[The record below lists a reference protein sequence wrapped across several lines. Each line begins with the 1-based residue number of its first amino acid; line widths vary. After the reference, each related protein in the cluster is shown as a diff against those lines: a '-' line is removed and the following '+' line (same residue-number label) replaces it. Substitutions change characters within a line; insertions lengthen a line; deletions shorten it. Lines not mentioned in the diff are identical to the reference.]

1 MKIVNLRIKPKKEK
15 KESPVSVAKGVD
27 DHEEY
32 PWGLR
37 LNFDDRTVSKL
48 GLKPKDMKVGSTVK
62 LEAKAFVCG
71 ARAQP
76 NGKDKSI
83 ELQLVELGVD
93 SSGSFEDGFKDAAE
107 SEDE

>member
-1 MKIVNLRIKPKKEK
+1 MKLMDLRLKPKREK
-15 KESPVSVAKGVD
+15 NDPAVSVAKEGV

-37 LNFDDRTVSKL
+37 LNFDDKTISKL
-48 GLKPKDMKVGSTVK
+48 GLKPKDMKVGSTIN

-71 ARAQP
+71 ARVQP
-76 NGKDKSI
+76 GGKDKSV

-93 SSGSFEDGFKDAAE
+93 SGGSFEDGFNKGAT
-107 SEDE
+107 EDE